1 MKKGIIGSIFEFV
14 AGAVAVFASFAAL
27 LILLGLLWAIPTM
40 LLWDWLMPEIF
51 GLTTI
56 TLWQAWGINV
66 LAGIIFKNKGSKTT
80 KEDKK
85 TGKKSV
91 ILE

>member
-1 MKKGIIGSIFEFV
+1 MKLFSGII
-14 AGAVAVFASFAAL
+14 ALLTGAILLFASFAG
-27 LILLGLLWAIPTM
+27 LILVLGLLWAIPTM

-56 TLWQAWGINV
+56 TLWQAWGLNV
-66 LAGIIFKNKGSKTT
+66 LAGIFFKSKTKT
-80 KEDKK
+80 KEENKK

-91 ILE
+91 ILG